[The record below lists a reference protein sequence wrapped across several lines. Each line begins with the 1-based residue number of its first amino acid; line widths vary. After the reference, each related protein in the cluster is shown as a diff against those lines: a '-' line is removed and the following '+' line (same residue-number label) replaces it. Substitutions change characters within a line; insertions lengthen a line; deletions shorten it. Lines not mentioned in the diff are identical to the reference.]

1 MAHTAAQ
8 RHAAINPTPE
18 WVRQADSTRALSLGP
33 IVADLATSQSTFMVE
48 MAATANILHHASGR
62 SLVLLDHIGCGT
74 ATFAGLSIARAEHY
88 RQVLGRIPADS
99 HGAVRLAP
107 QG

>member
-18 WVRQADSTRALSLGP
+18 WVLQADPNRALSLGP

-48 MAATANILHHASGR
+48 MAATANILHHASER
-62 SLVLLDHIGCGT
+62 SMVLLDQIGRGSAPPSLAFQSPGRRTT
-74 ATFAGLSIARAEHY
+74 ARYWAASQRIAMER
-88 RQVLGRIPADS
+88 
-99 HGAVRLAP
+99 
-107 QG
+107 